1 MLFYA
6 VPRSCIF
13 LNFYVICCK
22 ALRVVNCLF
31 YTNIRY
37 DTIRLSSASTEDSAL
52 VHCARNT
59 VQLLQRYRVPFSW
72 TMPPIVPIGE
82 RIDYKTYEVIQQREC
97 ESWVKK
103 IEEIKQLVEFKQC
116 TKYSISGENVNFR
129 VSPFYQV
136 VQKHKLFLMWH
147 IKVSFDYILYRQHFP
162 KKYQNPSQRWDVFW
176 DTVYSER
183 LLLWSACVMFNEVIP
198 YFESG

>member
-116 TKYSISGENVNFR
+116 TKYSTWGKMQFSRFSVLPG
-129 VSPFYQV
+129 SAGAQV
-136 VQKHKLFLMWH
+136 YLMRH
-147 IKVSFDYILYRQHFP
+147 SKVSFDCLLYR
-162 KKYQNPSQRWDVFW
+162 
-176 DTVYSER
+176 
-183 LLLWSACVMFNEVIP
+183 
-198 YFESG
+198 